1 MHLRHAQI
9 LLLSVLATSC
19 GGGSSGPNDALVA
32 PNQPANPNPPPVI
45 VPTLS
50 YAGPAVFT
58 VGIRGVFNASNF
70 STGSKIS
77 ISPALPAGL
86 TIDSSTGAISGT
98 PTELSPTQDYDVTVV
113 ASRLIT
119 VNLTLEVTS
128 GPLFYPSPAIL
139 QVGSAMKPLTPS
151 GTDFLIQFGVSPAL
165 PDGLSIDPA
174 TGIISGTPTSPSPP
188 TYYVVGGADSGEEP
202 ELRREYGLTLGVGDP
217 PASPASTA
225 GFECVHSGGFV
236 GTFEADSTSANYG
249 LIAIAFTPDGRAHAR
264 VQDLST
270 NETVD
275 SDGQEGLSGASDGSF
290 EIDFP
295 TMSNVHI
302 NGNFTGTDVIS
313 GTIQEGTVAKPF
325 VALRLGGSSA
335 ANYRYSGGFGTDNG
349 YRVDFGTVDVTGS
362 KLSGTGYQMNHV
374 DGLSVLTNRELSFG
388 TTISDGMFTVTVDGA
403 TITFDYTA
411 GEPTLN
417 LGDPYDG
424 LLFLKTTGCLL
435 N

>member
-1 MHLRHAQI
+1 MHHRHTQV
-9 LLLSVLATSC
+9 LLLSVLAASC
-19 GGGSSGPNDALVA
+19 GGGSSGPNSALVA
-32 PNQPANPNPPPVI
+32 PNQPANPNPPTVTA
-45 VPTLS
+45 PTLS
-50 YAGPAVFT
+50 YANPAVFT
-58 VGIRGVFNASNF
+58 VGIRGVFNASNV

-86 TIDSSTGAISGT
+86 TIDSSTGVISGT
-98 PTELSPTQDYDVTVV
+98 PNELSPAQDYEVTAV

-128 GPLFYPSPAIL
+128 GPLFYPSPAML
-139 QVGSAMKPLTPS
+139 QVGSAMTPLTPS
-151 GTDFLIQFGVSPAL
+151 GTDFLTQFGISPAL
-165 PDGLSIDPA
+165 PDGLSLDPA

-188 TYYVVGGADSGEEP
+188 TYYVIVGADSEFF
-202 ELRREYGLTLGVGDP
+202 REYGLTLGVGDP
-217 PASPASTA
+217 PASAASTA

-249 LIAIAFTPDGRAHAR
+249 LIAIAFTPDGLAHAR

-290 EIDFP
+290 QVNFP
-295 TMSNVHI
+295 TMSNVRV

-325 VALRLGGSSA
+325 LALRLGGSSA

-349 YRVDFGTVDVTGS
+349 YRVDFGSVDVTGS
-362 KLSGTGYQMNHV
+362 KLSGTGYQMNYV
-374 DGLSVLTNRELSFG
+374 DPDELSVLTNRELSFG
-388 TTISDGMFTVTVDGA
+388 TTISDAMFTVTVDGS
-403 TITFDYTA
+403 TRSFDYTA
-411 GEPTLN
+411 GESTLN

-424 LLFLKTTGCLL
+424 VLFLETKGCQL